1 MISGLR
7 HSSSVSKSSGAA
19 AAAGEV
25 WSGAAA
31 AASEV
36 GRVHEG
42 GEWEQLFDPFWA
54 GCASGAIG
62 GAFRVRPRAWR
73 DRGGRFFADGLQVLL
88 PFLCK
93 ACLSVS
99 FIGASL

>member
-1 MISGLR
+1 M
-7 HSSSVSKSSGAA
+7 SKSSGAA

-25 WSGAAA
+25 WPGAAAAAGEVWPGAATAASEVWPGAAA

-42 GEWEQLFDPFWA
+42 GEWQQLFDPFWA

-62 GAFRVRPRAWR
+62 DAFRVRPRAWR

-88 PFLCK
+88 PFL
-93 ACLSVS
+93 
-99 FIGASL
+99 